1 MYSIDNHESRKD
13 SRYKK
18 KKILTLYF
26 PPETGASL
34 HTIVSSIDS
43 S

>member
-1 MYSIDNHESRKD
+1 MKAEKIPDT
-13 SRYKK
+13 K